1 MRGWPGT
8 LFLMH
13 GCNRAGIAEARTSST
28 IHFGTLEQQGCMGI
42 DTVVISKFQ
51 KCLAVNDGMLCA
63 WCGDGLVY

>member
-1 MRGWPGT
+1 
-8 LFLMH
+8 MH

-42 DTVVISKFQ
+42 DTVV
-51 KCLAVNDGMLCA
+51 NDGMLCA